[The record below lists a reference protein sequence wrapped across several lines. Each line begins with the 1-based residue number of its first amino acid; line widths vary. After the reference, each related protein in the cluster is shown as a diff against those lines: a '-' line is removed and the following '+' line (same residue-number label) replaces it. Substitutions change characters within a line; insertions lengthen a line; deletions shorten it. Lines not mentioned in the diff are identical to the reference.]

1 MLICALLVFFS
12 LNCAILSDSPD
23 NSPYKLIQEL
33 GKDQD
38 EPIKNE
44 NDQNASNLDDD
55 LSHSRKLSVIKEES
69 SDGSGSSISQ
79 NSITENVEKPK
90 TAISMF
96 GKLLPK
102 SPAKPP
108 RAKSKSPVSML
119 QQLQVNSVSRNVAK
133 TSPFEEKLNEYA
145 GDGNKSAKTLHNCE
159 ETNSRRAFGIKPKSE
174 ASITATEHDIQDET
188 PLKTFQM
195 PTARRLPPSSHR
207 ILSSSNRPKFSR
219 SALESEFRSQKI
231 LFTTPTAVSRPTFA
245 LMSNIGLDD
254 SLNCYKSP
262 STTILHDTFDRR
274 LSPPSVKQHAI
285 QNHKTD
291 TRPIPAD
298 DVQTEEAMDDNANTC
313 EKDDRKVLKINGKD
327 FVVNKKIGQGGS
339 SSVFLA
345 EHKQSRL
352 ECAIKVISI

>member
-1 MLICALLVFFS
+1 MCCLFIFS

-23 NSPYKLIQEL
+23 ISPYKFIEEL
-33 GKDQD
+33 SQDQD
-38 EPIKNE
+38 EPSKNE
-44 NDQNASNLDDD
+44 NDKNAFNMDDD

-69 SDGSGSSISQ
+69 SDGSSSSTPRNDISAK
-79 NSITENVEKPK
+79 VDKPK
-90 TAISMF
+90 VGISMF
-96 GKLLPK
+96 SKLLPK
-102 SPAKPP
+102 SPSKPSQ
-108 RAKSKSPVSML
+108 AKSKSPVSML
-119 QQLQVNSVSRNVAK
+119 QQLHVNSVSRNVAK

-145 GDGNKSAKTLHNCE
+145 GDSNTSSKALPISE
-159 ETNSRRAFGIKPKSE
+159 ETNSRRAFAIKPK
-174 ASITATEHDIQDET
+174 TEISTTTTDIDIQDET

-195 PTARRLPPSSHR
+195 PTARRLPLSSHR
-207 ILSSSNRPKFSR
+207 IMSSSNRPKLSR

-274 LSPPSVKQHAI
+274 LSPPLIKQQAI
-285 QNHKTD
+285 QNPKID
-291 TRPIPAD
+291 VRPIQAD
-298 DVQTEEAMDDNANTC
+298 VLTEEALDDNANAND
-313 EKDDRKVLKINGKD
+313 KDDRKVLRINGKD

-339 SSVFLA
+339 GSVFLA

-352 ECAIKVISI
+352 ECAIKVNTDYCD